1 MVIDAT
7 GAPAAIRAGLEM
19 VCSAGRFVQVGMSG
33 HEVSLRV
40 GSFTEKELDVL
51 GVSCCGTG
59 AFARAVDLVEREGE
73 QLARLVSHEFAL
85 QDAPEALTY
94 AMENPTEVMKVV
106 VRGL

>member
-1 MVIDAT
+1 
-7 GAPAAIRAGLEM
+7 
-19 VCSAGRFVQVGMSG
+19 MSG
-33 HEVSLRV
+33 HDVSLRV

-51 GVSCCGTG
+51 GVSCCDAP

-73 QLARLVSHEFAL
+73 ALARLISHEFAL
-85 QDAPEALTY
+85 EDAPEALTY